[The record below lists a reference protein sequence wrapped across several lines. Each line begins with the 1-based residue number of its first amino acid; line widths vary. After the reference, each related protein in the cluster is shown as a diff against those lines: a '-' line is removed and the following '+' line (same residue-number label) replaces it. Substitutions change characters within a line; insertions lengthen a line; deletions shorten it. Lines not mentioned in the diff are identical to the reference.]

1 MNIKLWVAQLRYP
14 YSAGTLAV
22 IWIGSA
28 IMSIVAPDISIILL
42 LGGLAISSLVIAV
55 IGFSSNR

>member
-28 IMSIVAPDISIILL
+28 VMAIVAPGISTLL
-42 LGGLAISSLVIAV
+42 LLAGLAVSSLIVAM
-55 IGFSSNR
+55 IGFGSSR

>member
-28 IMSIVAPDISIILL
+28 VMAMVAPSISTLL
-42 LGGLAISSLVIAV
+42 LLAGLAVSSLVIAI
-55 IGFSSNR
+55 IGFSSSR